1 MENKEYT
8 RKNTDKNVQSR
19 SAQTEHS
26 FLKHIKN
33 ANYCANSGGVGDT
46 ITIVCDGVEYSGS
59 NTASSKNS
67 SDARSSSVSGSTT
80 KAGVSS
86 DDILNGINEVGYDG
100 AGHICDRGGGRGENT
115 GMCEREGFNGDGGT
129 GKVGG
134 HGDDCGTG
142 EVGDHGGDCGTG
154 KVGGR
159 DGDGGTGEVGGHGGD
174 SEISEVS
181 GRSGGTGINEVG
193 GHGGD
198 ADINEVRANE
208 NYGGH
213 NGEGGMS
220 MSGEEKTREAESCNK
235 PDGSG
240 KNGAYGG
247 SGCYS
252 DRKEGASTVS
262 ENPDSVGR
270 TQEKVDMKVRS
281 RAEVNKLYGGTDKD
295 GENSDPPS
303 ITLRGGF
310 ITDGDVFGTGTD
322 SGERFDVTRNRSN
335 AEKCTQTGAKNTL
348 GNSDFTS
355 YGDFGHGGGRS
366 GGSGG
371 GRDGGRDSDSE
382 INEVGAEAARVDKTG
397 NRIVEGRG
405 TGNIG
410 ANDRGYWW
418 HTSVDFAA
426 PSEANDESEDTEG
439 EPSTQPENRKRD
451 KYSDKAVVTGNGERK
466 IKTIVIAGQ
475 IEGHSQL
482 PQGQKATR
490 YEELIPELVEIEES
504 DEIGGLLL
512 ILNTVGGDV
521 EAGLALS
528 ELIAGMKKPTAS
540 LVLGGGHSIGVPL
553 AVSAK
558 RSFIVPSATMT
569 LHPVR
574 ITGMIL
580 GAPQT
585 YVYLNKMQERIID
598 FTCSHCNMTAAR
610 FNELMLGRDEMSTD
624 LGSVLDGHQAVS
636 EGLIDALGTLNDAIS
651 FLKDAIS

>member
-1 MENKEYT
+1 M
-8 RKNTDKNVQSR
+8 
-19 SAQTEHS
+19 
-26 FLKHIKN
+26 
-33 ANYCANSGGVGDT
+33 
-46 ITIVCDGVEYSGS
+46 
-59 NTASSKNS
+59 
-67 SDARSSSVSGSTT
+67 
-80 KAGVSS
+80 
-86 DDILNGINEVGYDG
+86 NGINEFGYDG
-100 AGHICDRGGGRGENT
+100 AGHICGRGGGRGS
-115 GMCEREGFNGDGGT
+115 GRG
-129 GKVGG
+129 
-134 HGDDCGTG
+134 
-142 EVGDHGGDCGTG
+142 
-154 KVGGR
+154 GGR
-159 DGDGGTGEVGGHGGD
+159 DGDSEISEVGGNGGTGEVGGHGDNIGVD
-174 SEISEVS
+174 EVS
-181 GRSGGTGINEVG
+181 GRGGSTGIDKVG
-193 GHGGD
+193 GRSDGESE
-198 ADINEVRANE
+198 ISEVRANE
-208 NYGGH
+208 NYGSH

-235 PDGSG
+235 PDGAG

-252 DRKEGASTVS
+252 DRKKCASNAS
-262 ENPDSVGR
+262 GKPDSVGR

-322 SGERFDVTRNRSN
+322 SGERFDVTRNSSN
-335 AEKCTQTGAKNTL
+335 AGKCTQTGAKNTL

-366 GGSGG
+366 GGRGG
-371 GRDGGRDSDSE
+371 GRGGDNGIGEVSGRYDGHGETE
-382 INEVGAEAARVDKTG
+382 INEVGAEAACGDKTG

-405 TGNIG
+405 AGNIG
-410 ANDRGYWW
+410 ANDRGYGWR
-418 HTSVDFAA
+418 TSVDFASTGA
-426 PSEANDESEDTEG
+426 ANDESEDTEG

-451 KYSDKAVVTGNGERK
+451 KYSDKTVVTGNGERK

-651 FLKDAIS
+651 FLKDAIN